1 VRPDGRLAARDER
14 KSKAGVGFCV
24 ATIECDC
31 APRQRFF
38 LTLCPFRSAEDGGKP
53 DVSSHKHRIEI
64 AGPLKEFLGEGR
76 HPRRWPC

>member
-1 VRPDGRLAARDER
+1 MMIAARDER

-24 ATIECDC
+24 ATIERDC